1 MPTKIIN
8 LGLNDGTYCSQR
20 VLDALKTYDSN
31 TSLRNYPTAE
41 NKALRDAIARLCGCK
56 PEMIYPAAGSGP
68 ILKQAVPLLVK
79 KKIMASPMRVLKHLL
94 SKSGYPLI
102 TPSFTYY
109 KVPLK
114 AMNQGLT
121 VRLMPLLPER
131 GYTLKGDDI
140 RAELNKGD
148 GFVYL
153 ANPNNPTGNVI
164 ITREELE
171 PVIREYP
178 ESTFWIDEA
187 YIEYCDP
194 AAHQPMVDMV
204 TKYPNV
210 VCSRTF
216 SFAHGLAALK
226 VGYLVAPQEVVSAL
240 EAGVTD
246 YRIPAL
252 CEHLCVE
259 ALADGQHL
267 EFVRKTSAEAR
278 ALLTDRM
285 KKHAFIRV
293 YPSTTNFL
301 LCEFTDGRDAKAF
314 AAKVMEGGYRI
325 KSFVPVGELRFE
337 NFFRITIGTPEE
349 NAGLMDVFDQVLAG

>member
-1 MPTKIIN
+1 MPQKIIN

-20 VLDALKTYDSN
+20 VIDALATYSTN
-31 TSLRNYPTAE
+31 TALRNYPSAE
-41 NKALRDAIARLCGCK
+41 NKELREAIARLCGCK

-68 ILKQAVPLLVK
+68 ILKQAVPLIIK
-79 KKIMASPMRVLKHLL
+79 QKIMASPMRVLKHLV

-102 TPSFTYY
+102 TASFTYY

-114 AMNQGLT
+114 AMAQGLT
-121 VRLMPLLPER
+121 VRLIPLVKER
-131 GYTLKGDDI
+131 GYTLTGDDI

-164 ITREELE
+164 IRREELE

-194 AAHQPMVDMV
+194 AEHKPMVDLV
-204 TKYPNV
+204 SAYPNV

-226 VGYLVAPQEVVSAL
+226 VGYLVAPQAIVSAL
-240 EAGVTD
+240 EGGVTD

-267 EFVRKTSAEAR
+267 EFIRRTCAEAR
-278 ALLTDRM
+278 AYLSKRM
-285 KKHAFIRV
+285 EKHPMIRV
-293 YPSTTNFL
+293 FPSTTNFV

-314 AAKVMEGGYRI
+314 AAKVLEAGFRI
-325 KSFVPVGELRFE
+325 KTFVPVGDLRYDA
-337 NFFRITIGTPEE
+337 FFRITIGTPEE
-349 NAGLMDVFDQVLAG
+349 NAALMDVFDSVLGG